1 METTATDLFERYHVT
16 AYRYFRRATGSHD
29 IAQDL
34 TQELFLR
41 VVRHLKSYK
50 AGRGEAGWIFRI
62 ARNLLVDHRRKHP
75 PLHVAL
81 ADAHG
86 LGTQPTQVLA
96 FGLSEALELLSESDR
111 EVFLLREVA
120 GLSYAELAHACDTTV
135 ENVRS
140 RVCRARCRLRGL
152 LGARLAADEN
162 KRRNQDG

>member
-16 AYRYFRRATGSHD
+16 AYRHFRRATGSHD
-29 IAQDL
+29 LAQDL

-41 VVRHLKSYK
+41 VLRHLKTYK
-50 AGRGEAGWIFRI
+50 AGCEAGWIFRI

-75 PLHVAL
+75 PPHVAL

-120 GLSYAELAHACDTTV
+120 GLSYAELAQACDTTV

-152 LGARLAADEN
+152 LGARLAADDN